1 MHETQHLK
9 GCQGE
14 DGYPQKM
21 KGATG
26 RVSDSTCGRHFKQ
39 QEPSMMERMSQ
50 DPRSSEFAF
59 TMNIQAEMLLRRL
72 SPEVPDS
79 RGHELV

>member
-1 MHETQHLK
+1 
-9 GCQGE
+9 
-14 DGYPQKM
+14 
-21 KGATG
+21 
-26 RVSDSTCGRHFKQ
+26 
-39 QEPSMMERMSQ
+39 MMERMSQ